1 MKHKIAI
8 LDDHTLF
15 RTGLKHLVDLNNSYQ
30 IIAEF
35 SHAND
40 LYNYKQLN
48 DIDALIVDI
57 NLPEISGLS
66 VLNWLKTKNYQG
78 KVLCL
83 TMFSEQEYGVQCIKK
98 GAHGFLNKSVAA
110 EELSM
115 ALSTILKD
123 QKYISEELD
132 HRLTNDTDARK
143 EFNELSYREQQ
154 VLTYLG
160 QGLRPTDIAEKLSIN
175 IKTVSTYKR
184 RLFTY
189 LNLNS
194 DADLILYCIEE
205 GIINKKTPSTT

>member
-1 MKHKIAI
+1 MKYKIAI

-15 RTGLKHLVDLNNSYQ
+15 RTGLMHLVNSNSTFKVT
-30 IIAEF
+30 AEF
-35 SHAND
+35 SHAKD
-40 LYNYKQLN
+40 LYNYTNLN
-48 DIDALIVDI
+48 TVDILILDI
-57 NLPEISGLS
+57 NLPEISGLTI
-66 VLNWLKTKNYQG
+66 LNWLKTKAFSG

-83 TMFSEQEYGVQCIKK
+83 TMFSEKEYGVQCIKK

-115 ALSTILKD
+115 ALSTILRG
-123 QKYISEELD
+123 QKYISEELQ
-132 HRLTNDTDARK
+132 HRLTTDTDTRK
-143 EFNELSYREQQ
+143 EFKDLSYREQQ
-154 VLTYLG
+154 VLTFLG
-160 QGLRPTDIAEKLSIN
+160 QGHRPTDIAEKLSIN